1 MRVHVL
7 TATKHLLDH
16 HARGLASLAE
26 AQQAPATLICEIHTL
41 RTLLHQ
47 ALWQLQCHE
56 TRRRCEEQ
64 KLRDVMCYALKSGV
78 YTIEVA
84 KQK

>member
-1 MRVHVL
+1 MQL
-7 TATKHLLDH
+7 GLL
-16 HARGLASLAE
+16 AMI
-26 AQQAPATLICEIHTL
+26 QQTPATAICEIHTL
-41 RTLLHQ
+41 RMLLHQ

-56 TRRRCEEQ
+56 TRRCEEQ